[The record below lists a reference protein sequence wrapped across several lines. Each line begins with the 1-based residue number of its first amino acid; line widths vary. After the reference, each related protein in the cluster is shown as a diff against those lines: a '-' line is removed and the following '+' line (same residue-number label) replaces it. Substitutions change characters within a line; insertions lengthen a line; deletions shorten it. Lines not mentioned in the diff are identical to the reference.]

1 MLKIIKRTI
10 PLETE
15 GTINRLSAELA
26 EARGE
31 TEVYPFQVDKLYE
44 KDDYLVYNGR
54 VFIVKFTIVSGE
66 LAIPGYNIDET
77 SMEEVINALQK
88 EV

>member
-1 MLKIIKRTI
+1 MLKVIKRTI

-31 TEVYPFQVDKLYE
+31 GDDMPFIVE
-44 KDDYLVYNGR
+44 KTYQKGEYIVHNGR
-54 VFIVKFTIVSGE
+54 VYIANSTIVSGE
-66 LAIPGYNIDET
+66 TAIPGFNVDET
-77 SMEEVINALQK
+77 SMEEVINLLQK